1 MTGNT
6 AEPGNHRGASARH
19 RGPGGAGEAGGLR
32 EGSGR
37 PGHGSWR
44 SWMQQLR
51 AVMLKEAKQ
60 VIRDPSSWIIA
71 VVLPL
76 TFLFLFGY
84 GISLDTTVV
93 KIGLVREDSSQDGRD
108 FAASLESSRWFLVA
122 RAADRPAGKRL
133 LQDQAVKAVIVIPA
147 EFSERLHSDTT
158 MAQVQVLI
166 DGAEPNTANYVRGY
180 VSAIWAGFLA
190 GRGLQRGADVST
202 PITVEPRYW
211 FNPNAESRWF
221 LIPGSMTVIMTLLG
235 TLLTALVI
243 ARERERGTLEA
254 LYATPLTR
262 GQILIGKTLPYFVLA
277 MISMAVCVGTAL
289 LLFKLPLR
297 GSLLTLGLISA
308 SFLVPA
314 LGQGLLISVTMRT
327 QLAAAQLGLMT
338 GYLPAMMLSGFLF
351 DIHSMPRWLQLI
363 TFIIPARYMNVSLQ
377 TVFLAGDLWSVLL
390 PNMLFML
397 AVGALFFG
405 LTWRNLHKRVD

>member
-1 MTGNT
+1 MST
-6 AEPGNHRGASARH
+6 AA
-19 RGPGGAGEAGGLR
+19 AGSIAQR
-32 EGSGR
+32 
-37 PGHGSWR
+37 WR
-44 SWMQQLR
+44 RWWQQLA

-60 VIRDPSSWIIA
+60 VTRDPSSWIIA

-93 KIGLVREDSSQDGRD
+93 KVSLVREDSSEDGRA
-108 FAASLESSRWFLVA
+108 FAAALESSRWFLVTHA
-122 RAADRPAGKRL
+122 SDRAAGKRE
-133 LQDQAVKAVIVIPA
+133 LQDQVVKAVVIIPA
-147 EFSERLHSDTT
+147 QFGELLQSEAST
-158 MAQVQVLI
+158 AQIQVLV

-180 VSAIWAGFLA
+180 VSAIWSGFLA
-190 GRGLQRGADVST
+190 ARGRSQGDSMTV

-211 FNPNAESRWF
+211 FNANAESRWF

-243 ARERERGTLEA
+243 AREWERGTLEA

-277 MISMAVCVGTAL
+277 MISMAVCVFTAL
-289 LLFKLPLR
+289 LLFHLPLR
-297 GSLLTLGLISA
+297 GSVLTVGLVSA
-308 SFLVPA
+308 VFLFPA
-314 LGQGLLISVTMRT
+314 LGQGLLISAAMRT

-351 DIHSMPRWLQLI
+351 DIHSMPRWLQII
-363 TFIIPARYMNVSLQ
+363 TLLVPARYMNVSLQ
-377 TVFLAGDLWSVLL
+377 TVFLAGDVWYVLL
-390 PNMLFML
+390 PNIVFML
-397 AVGALFFG
+397 AVGALFFT
-405 LTWRNLHKRVD
+405 LTWRRLRKRID